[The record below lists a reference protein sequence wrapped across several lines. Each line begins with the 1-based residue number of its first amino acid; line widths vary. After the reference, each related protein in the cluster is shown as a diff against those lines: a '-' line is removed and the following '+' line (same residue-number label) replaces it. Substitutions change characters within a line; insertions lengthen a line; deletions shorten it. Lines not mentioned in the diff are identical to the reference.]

1 MSLVQLA
8 KTWTKGLLAFVLYYS
23 GVLWILAWRRLHGK
37 AVVLM
42 YHRVLP
48 VAERQRSFS
57 HPGIIV
63 TPETF
68 RKHLEFLQR
77 HFHPIPLA
85 AFISHL
91 ESKQPFPKRAC
102 LITFDDGWV
111 DNHDYALPLLHER
124 SIPAVVFVATGY
136 VDSDQTFWQEQLG
149 HLLYQVA
156 RHRIDKSILQKYGID
171 LGRAENEKRIR
182 REIAAVVDRYR
193 GEPYDTIA
201 ALTSELSEALIGAG
215 HADALTPVD
224 RFMTWAQLTELAA
237 SGIAVAS
244 HTSSHRY
251 LTRLDQP
258 VIHSEL
264 TDSRAELK
272 TQLGLD
278 TMAVAYPGG
287 RYNET
292 ARRSALDI
300 GYRVGF
306 TTENAPAGPGD
317 DPLLIPRIN
326 VHESACRT
334 VPLFLSRII
343 GLH

>member
-8 KTWTKGLLAFVLYYS
+8 KTWTKGLLAVVLYYS

-48 VAERQRSFS
+48 VAETPRSFS

-68 RKHLEFLQR
+68 RKHLDFLQR
-77 HFHPIPLA
+77 HFHPISLA

-124 SIPAVVFVATGY
+124 GIPAVVFVATGY
-136 VDSDQTFWQEQLG
+136 VDSDRTFWQEHLG
-149 HLLYQVA
+149 HLLYQVS
-156 RHRIDKSILQKYGID
+156 RLGVGESILQKYSID
-171 LGRAENEKRIR
+171 LGSTDDDQRIR
-182 REIAAVVDRYR
+182 RAIAAVVDRYR
-193 GEPYDTIA
+193 SESYDSIT
-201 ALTSELSEALIGAG
+201 ALTSELSDALMASG

-224 RFMTWAQLTELAA
+224 RFMTWAHLTELAVN
-237 SGIAVAS
+237 GIAVAS
-244 HTSSHRY
+244 HTCSHRY
-251 LTRLDQP
+251 LTRLDEA
-258 VIHSEL
+258 VVRTEL
-264 TDSRAELK
+264 TASRAALQ
-272 TQLGLD
+272 TQLELD
-278 TMAVAYPGG
+278 TVAVAYPGG
-287 RYNET
+287 QYNET
-292 ARRSALDI
+292 ARRLARET

-306 TTENAPAGPGD
+306 TTENAPAGPQD

-326 VHESACRT
+326 VHESASRT
-334 VPLFLSRII
+334 IPLFLCRVI
-343 GLH
+343 GLQ